1 MHNFRCADRQ
11 RRSPH
16 RALTTVGE
24 VELGTRIRLTL
35 NRFLCNVNEFPIR
48 AQPDGLIARAAAR
61 PPPIRLAESMT
72 TKWSGH
78 R

>member
-1 MHNFRCADRQ
+1 MHNFRCGNRH
-11 RRSPH
+11 RNSPI
-16 RALTTVGE
+16 RAPPTVGE
-24 VELGTRIRLTL
+24 GGLGTRIRLTL